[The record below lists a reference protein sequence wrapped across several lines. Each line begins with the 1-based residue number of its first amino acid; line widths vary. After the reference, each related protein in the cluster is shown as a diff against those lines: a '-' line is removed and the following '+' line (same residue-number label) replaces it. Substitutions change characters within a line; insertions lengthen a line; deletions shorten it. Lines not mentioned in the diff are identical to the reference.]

1 MAQDIPE
8 TANPPRIDAFIDVR
22 SPYSY
27 VALAPARALARE
39 VGFVLNWRPYQI
51 DIEAG
56 YGPAG
61 LRDPRALR
69 KVKYIYK
76 DARRLAA
83 PQGLTIRGPERIFD
97 ATQAHVGML
106 YAMRADLLDAYLD
119 AIYEKFFAR
128 AIDIE
133 DRTELARLIEELGG
147 SPADFETYLDG
158 SGHADLT
165 DHSQEAEENGVFGV
179 PTFLYQGELFWGA
192 DRLPLLRTALMDG
205 RVAAPS
211 PV

>member
-1 MAQDIPE
+1 MPQDVP
-8 TANPPRIDAFIDVR
+8 AAARPRIDAFIDLR

-27 VALAPARALARE
+27 VALAPARTMARE
-39 VGFVLNWRPYQI
+39 IGFVLNWRPYMI

-69 KVKYIYK
+69 KVRYIYK

-97 ATQAHVGML
+97 ATQAHIGML
-106 YAMRADLLDAYLD
+106 YAKRARLLDAYLD
-119 AIYEKFFAR
+119 AVYEKFFAR

-133 DRTELARLIEELGG
+133 DRADLARLVVDIGG
-147 SPADFETYLDG
+147 SPADFQTYLGGD
-158 SGHADLT
+158 GHADLAG
-165 DHSQEAEENGVFGV
+165 HAEEAEENGIFGV
-179 PTFLYQGELFWGA
+179 PTFLYEGELYWGS
-192 DRLPLLRTALMDG
+192 DRLPLLRTAIVDV
-205 RVAAPS
+205 RAAAGS
-211 PV
+211 LA